1 MPILDRNKPKPF
13 GNVDPSV
20 EQKPVPYEHDLSR
33 VGNKPRDFVTLLLSL
48 QQKVYGKT
56 VVDRENNAI
65 PHAALMAHAKRLS
78 IKYTSDHI
86 KQAILKAAET
96 SPAPFSMSY
105 VERLLKRGE
114 TQ

>member
-13 GNVDPSV
+13 GSVDPSV

-33 VGNKPRDFVTLLLSL
+33 VGNKPHDFVTLLLSL
-48 QQKVYGKT
+48 QQKVYGAT
-56 VVDRENNAI
+56 ILDRI
-65 PHAALMAHAKRLS
+65 SHAALMAHAKRLS
-78 IKYTSDHI
+78 ISYTSDHI